1 MEDPDRAGR
10 VDQLEK
16 HPDQMRA
23 KAEAEAEAAA
33 AKELVLWGLSAERQ
47 LADLRS

>member
-16 HPDQMRA
+16 DPGQMR
-23 KAEAEAEAAA
+23 AEAEAAA